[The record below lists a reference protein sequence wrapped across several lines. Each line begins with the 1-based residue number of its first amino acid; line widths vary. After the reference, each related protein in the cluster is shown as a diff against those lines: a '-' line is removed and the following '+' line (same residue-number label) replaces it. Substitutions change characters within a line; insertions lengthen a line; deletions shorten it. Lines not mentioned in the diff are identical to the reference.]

1 MEDSTGAVTRETD
14 QAQAQV
20 QSTQAAE
27 ASCRVII
34 NGQEHLS
41 TRDLPLLDFL
51 RDELGLTSVKNGC
64 KEGACGTCTVLIDGK
79 PVRACVPKLS
89 KLAGKRIQTLE
100 GFSER
105 ERDLFAFAFSAAG
118 AVQCGFCIPGMVVCA
133 KSLIDQNPEPT
144 REEIKFAL
152 RNNYCRC
159 TGYAKIE
166 DAVLL
171 AARMTR
177 DHEAVPPVSSSGRVG
192 DRVFRVDAWAKAQG
206 TARYADDFTFDGM
219 LYGKNVFSRYARARI
234 LSIDPAKALAMPGVV
249 AVYTAKDIPGKRY
262 IGHLAQDWPG
272 MIDVGEQTKCCGDT
286 LAMVVAETREVAE
299 AAAKAV
305 QVQYEELKPVTSC
318 DEAAEPGAHQV
329 HAEGFAQFGQWVV
342 PENTVLYRE
351 RINRGDAGAALDR
364 AAHVVEGTFFLP
376 PVEHAFMEPETAIGL
391 PDGDGIRVITG
402 GQGIYDEYHE
412 ISAYLGL
419 PMAKVR
425 IQSAAVGGGFGGK
438 EDMSVQHQ
446 AALCAYLCQRPVK
459 VYFSRQESINYHPKR
474 HAMEIHGRMGCDE
487 NGILLGLQARI
498 RSDTGAYASLGGPVL
513 QRACTHVGGPY
524 NYQNLEVEG
533 TAYYTNN
540 PPAGAFRGF
549 GVTQSCMAVE
559 CLINQLAE
567 KAGLSGWEIRHRN
580 AIRPG
585 QVLPNGQIAD
595 PGTAMVETLDA
606 VKEAFDR
613 YEGDPDCQVGI
624 ASSMKNAG
632 LGVGVPDVGRCNI
645 SVIQG
650 KAHVQSSAGAI
661 GQGVQT
667 VLLQIVCEVTGLTRE
682 KVEVEHPDTLLTPD
696 SGTTTASRQTVFAG
710 EAARTSALQL
720 KVDLDQGLALEALE
734 GKVYQGEFDFK
745 SDPMG
750 SPKPNPVSHIAYGF
764 ATQLVVVDKTGKLVE
779 VVAAHDIGRAIN
791 PLSAEGQVEGGVAMG
806 LGYAFTEHFPLKA
819 GIPQA
824 KLGTLGLPR
833 ATFMPPVKTFLIEK
847 NDPGGVA
854 FGAKGI
860 GEIVCCMA
868 APAAQNAYYKLDG
881 ILRTRLPLE
890 GTFYRKVPK

>member
-1 MEDSTGAVTRETD
+1 LEGSTEALARVDD
-14 QAQAQV
+14 QAGTLFTV
-20 QSTQAAE
+20 N
-27 ASCRVII
+27 V
-34 NGQEHLS
+34 NGQEHAS
-41 TRDLPLLDFL
+41 ARDLPLIDFL
-51 RDELGLTSVKNGC
+51 RDGLGLPSVKNGC
-64 KEGACGTCTVLIDGK
+64 KEGACGTCTILVDGK
-79 PVRACVPKLS
+79 PFRSCVMKLS
-89 KLAGKRIQTLE
+89 KMAGKRILTLE

-105 ERDLFAFAFSAAG
+105 ERDVYGYAFPAAG

-133 KSLIDQNPEPT
+133 KGLLDQNPEPT
-144 REEIKFAL
+144 REEIKFAI
-152 RNNYCRC
+152 RNNICRC

-166 DAVLL
+166 EAVLL
-171 AARMTR
+171 AAKLLR
-177 DHEAVPPVSSSGRVG
+177 ENAPVPELSPAGRVG
-192 DRVFRVDAWAKAQG
+192 DRVVRVDARAKALG
-206 TARYADDFTFDGM
+206 TAQYADDFSFEGM

-234 LSIDPAKALAMPGVV
+234 LAIDAAGALAMPGVV
-249 AVYTAKDIPGKRY
+249 AVYTAKDIPGKRS

-272 MIDVGEQTKCCGDT
+272 MIAVGEQTNCCGDT
-286 LAMVVAETREVAE
+286 LAMVVAETRAQAE

-305 QVQYEELKPVTSC
+305 DVQYEELKPICTC
-318 DEAAEPGAHQV
+318 DEAAEPGAHQI
-329 HAEGFAQFGQWVV
+329 HAEGFSQFGKWVV
-342 PENTVLYRE
+342 PENNVLYRE
-351 RINRGDAGAALDR
+351 RINRGDAGAALAR
-364 AAHVVEGTFFLP
+364 AAHVVEGTFFVP

-419 PMAKVR
+419 PLAKVR
-425 IQSAAVGGGFGGK
+425 IQSAVVGGGFGGK

-498 RSDTGAYASLGGPVL
+498 KSDTGAYASLGGPVL
-513 QRACTHVGGPY
+513 QRACTHAGGPY

-533 TAYYTNN
+533 TAYFTNN
-540 PPAGAFRGF
+540 PPGGAFRGF

-559 CLINQLAE
+559 SLINQLAE

-585 QVLPNGQIAD
+585 QELPNGQIAD

-606 VKEAFDR
+606 VKEAFER
-613 YEGDPDCQVGI
+613 YEGDPEFHVGI

-632 LGVGVPDVGRCNI
+632 IGVGVPDVGRCNI
-645 SVIQG
+645 TVLG
-650 KAHVQSSAGAI
+650 GRAHVQSSAGAI

-667 VLLQIVCEVTGLTRE
+667 VLLQMVCEVTGLTRDQ
-682 KVEVEHPDTLLTPD
+682 VEVEHPDTLMTPD

-710 EAARTSALQL
+710 EAARASALQL
-720 KVDLDQGLALEALE
+720 KVDLDRGLTLEALE
-734 GKVYQGEFDFK
+734 GTLYKGEFDFK

-764 ATQLVVVDKTGKLVE
+764 ATQLVVIDKAGKLVE

-791 PLSAEGQVEGGVAMG
+791 PLSAEGQVDGGVAMG
-806 LGYAFTEHFPLKA
+806 LGYAFTENFPLKE
-819 GIPQA
+819 GIPQV

-833 ATFMPPVKTFLIEK
+833 APFMPPVRTLLIEK
-847 NDPGGVA
+847 NDPQGVA

-868 APAAQNAYYKLDG
+868 APAAQNAYWKLDG
-881 ILRTRLPLE
+881 VFRTRLPLE
-890 GTFYRKVPK
+890 GTYYRKAATPSPTR